1 MTGPRGLRREPGGRP
16 EKPPKA
22 AWPGVTPPGFT
33 CDTPRTR
40 DDFYPTILEM
50 AVLGGGQSSGQR
62 TLVSPP

>member
-33 CDTPRTR
+33 CDTPMIST
-40 DDFYPTILEM
+40 DFYPTILEM
-50 AVLGGGQSSGQR
+50 AGLGGGQSSGQR